1 MTYLLVGEPAVE
13 PVSLPDAK
21 AHLRIT
27 HDAEDGLIEGLV
39 TAARQHVEREAGL
52 ALIEQVWRLYLDDWP
67 ADRCVRL
74 RRHPVRRLEAVT
86 VFDQAGDPHVIEPS
100 AVRLD
105 AVSRPAR
112 LVVGDTVPG
121 GQTLNGVEIEFAAG
135 YGESG
140 ADVPGELKRAILL
153 LVAHWYEFRGAV
165 TAREQP
171 VHVPAGFERLL
182 APYRMRR
189 V

>member
-13 PVSLPDAK
+13 PVSLADAK
-21 AHLRIT
+21 SHLRVT
-27 HDAEDGLIEGLV
+27 HDADDAHIADLV
-39 TAARQHVEREAGL
+39 AAARQHVERDAGL

-67 ADRCVRL
+67 LDRCVRL

-86 VFDQAGDPHVIEPS
+86 VFDERGDPHVIEPS

-121 GQTLNGVEIEFAAG
+121 GATLNGVEIEFAAG
-135 YGESG
+135 FGETG
-140 ADVPGELKRAILL
+140 ADVPGELRRAILL

-165 TAREQP
+165 AARDQP

-182 APYRMRR
+182 APHRMRR